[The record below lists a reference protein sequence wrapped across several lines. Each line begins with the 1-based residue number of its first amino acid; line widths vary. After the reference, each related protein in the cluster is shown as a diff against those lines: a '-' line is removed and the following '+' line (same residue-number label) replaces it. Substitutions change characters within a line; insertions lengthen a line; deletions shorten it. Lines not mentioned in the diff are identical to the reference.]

1 MNQFIK
7 ETDTVHAGEGAT
19 DSAQTVGQVNP
30 PNVKTGADLLITL
43 LKEAGVEVI
52 FGYPGGAVLPIYDSL
67 YDSSIRHILTRHEQ
81 GAIHAAEGYARVT
94 GKTGVVLVTSGP
106 GATNLVTG
114 IADAYMDSTPVVV
127 MTGQV
132 TMESIGRDAFQEA
145 DIMGITMP
153 VTKHNYQVR
162 DINDLPQVLADAFY
176 IANSGRPGPVLID
189 LPKNITAGPATY
201 QPLPQPAA
209 RGYKIPTAPAKEQ
222 VEAIAQL
229 ISGAKKPLLY
239 VGGGI
244 ISSGASELLRQFAKQ
259 TQIPVVS
266 TLMGLGAYPAG
277 DEQFVG
283 MLGMHGTY
291 AANKAITDCDLLLA
305 FGVRFDD
312 RVTGKLQMFSLHS
325 KKVHVDIDA
334 AEIGKNVQVEVPV
347 VANIKDTLEML
358 LQHHLHPDT
367 KDWLAQL
374 KAWDNEW
381 PLRYHGTSDDLK
393 PQQVVELLA
402 KHTGGQA
409 IVTTEVGQHQMWAA
423 LFYPYSR
430 PRQFV
435 TSGGLGTMGF
445 GFPSALGAQVAEPEK
460 TVICVAGDASFQM
473 NIQELQ
479 TVVEQGLPLKI
490 AIINN
495 RFLGMVRQWQ
505 QFFYEKRYA
514 ESRISSP
521 DFVKVAEAYGALGLR
536 ATNPAEA
543 EAIIAQ
549 AIAHDGPVI
558 MDFVVKEEENVFP
571 MVPPGKGNHEMTLE
585 WSEE

>member
-1 MNQFIK
+1 
-7 ETDTVHAGEGAT
+7 
-19 DSAQTVGQVNP
+19 
-30 PNVKTGADLLITL
+30 
-43 LKEAGVEVI
+43 
-52 FGYPGGAVLPIYDSL
+52 
-67 YDSSIRHILTRHEQ
+67 
-81 GAIHAAEGYARVT
+81 
-94 GKTGVVLVTSGP
+94 
-106 GATNLVTG
+106 
-114 IADAYMDSTPVVV
+114 
-127 MTGQV
+127 
-132 TMESIGRDAFQEA
+132 MESIGRDAFQEA

-162 DINDLPQVLADAFY
+162 DINDLPQVMADAFH

-201 QPLPQPAA
+201 QSLPNPAA
-209 RGYKIPTAPAKEQ
+209 RGYRIPAAPSDDQ
-222 VEAIAQL
+222 VEAIAKL
-229 ISGAKKPLLY
+229 IREAKKPLLY

-244 ISSGASELLRQFAKQ
+244 ISSGASDLLRQFAKQ

-325 KKVHVDIDA
+325 KKVHVDIDP
-334 AEIGKNVQVEVPV
+334 AEIGKNVQVDIAV
-347 VANIKDTLEML
+347 VANIKDTLGML

-367 KDWLAQL
+367 KDWLAQI
-374 KAWDNEW
+374 KSWDSEW

-445 GFPSALGAQVAEPEK
+445 GFPSAVGAQVAEPDK

-536 ATNPAEA
+536 ATSPAEA
-543 EAIIAQ
+543 EEIIAK
-549 AIAHDGPVI
+549 ALAHEGPVI

>member
-1 MNQFIK
+1 MSQSMK
-7 ETDTVHAGEGAT
+7 ATGAQA
-19 DSAQTVGQVNP
+19 DAEVGVP
-30 PNVKTGADLLITL
+30 SVVKTGADLLVSL
-43 LKEAGVEVI
+43 LKEVGVEVI
-52 FGYPGGAVLPIYDSL
+52 FGYPGGTVLPIYDSL
-67 YDSSIRHILTRHEQ
+67 YDSSIRHILTKHEQ

-106 GATNLVTG
+106 GATNVVTG
-114 IADAYMDSTPVVV
+114 LADAFMDSTPLVV

-132 TMESIGRDAFQEA
+132 GMDSIGRDAFQEA
-145 DIMGITMP
+145 DILGITMP

-162 DINDLPQVLADAFY
+162 DVNDLPQIIADAFH

-189 LPKNITAGPATY
+189 LPRNITGGSAAY
-201 QPLPQPAA
+201 LPLPKPAA
-209 RGYKIPTAPAKEQ
+209 RGYKIPAAPTLEQ
-222 VEAIAQL
+222 VKAVADAIGQ
-229 ISGAKKPLLY
+229 AKKPLLY

-244 ISSGASELLRQFAKQ
+244 VAAGAADLLRQFARR

-266 TLMGLGAYPAG
+266 TLMGLGVYPAG
-277 DEQFVG
+277 DELFAG

-291 AANKAITDCDLLLA
+291 AANKAVTDCDLLLA

-312 RVTGKLQMFSLHS
+312 RVTGKLQLFSQHS
-325 KKVHVDIDA
+325 KKVHIDIDP
-334 AEIGKNVQVEVPV
+334 AEIGKNVRVDIPV
-347 VANIKDTLEML
+347 VADIKDALAML
-358 LQHHLHPDT
+358 MSLDLQSNT
-367 KDWLAQL
+367 KDWLAQV
-374 KAWDNEW
+374 KAWNEEW
-381 PLRYHGTSDDLK
+381 PLQYHGSDADLK

-402 KHTGGQA
+402 KHTNGKA

-423 LFYPYSR
+423 LFYPFSR
-430 PRQFV
+430 PRQLV

-445 GFPSALGAQVAEPEK
+445 GFPSAVGAQVAMPDE

-479 TVVEQGLPLKI
+479 TVFEQGLPLKV

-505 QFFYEKRYA
+505 QFFYQKRYA

-521 DFVKVAEAYGALGLR
+521 DFVKVAEAYGMLGLR
-536 ATNPAEA
+536 ATTPAEA
-543 EAIIAQ
+543 EAVIEQ
-549 AIAHDGPVI
+549 ALAHEGPVI

-585 WSEE
+585 WGEE